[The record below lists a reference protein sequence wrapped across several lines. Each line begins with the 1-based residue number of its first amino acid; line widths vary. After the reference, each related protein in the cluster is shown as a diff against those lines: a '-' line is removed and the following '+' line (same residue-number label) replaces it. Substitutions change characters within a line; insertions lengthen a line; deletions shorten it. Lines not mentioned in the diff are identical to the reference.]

1 MAHQSDQRFLVLH
14 ALRVKGFAKLDV
26 VSELTGLPEPTVD
39 EHLRALQHEELT
51 QFREARELWQL
62 TPSGRVAHGEALADD
77 VADDGIRA
85 ALREPYEGFLTLN
98 ETFKALC
105 GEWQL
110 KDGSPNDHSDSAY
123 DGAVIARLVEIDG
136 KAQPACSS
144 FAAVMDRYGT
154 YAPRL
159 QTAADKVQGGN
170 HQLFTGVM
178 CNSYHDVWMELHEDL
193 ILTLGI
199 DRAKEGS
206 F

>member
-1 MAHQSDQRFLVLH
+1 MAHQSDPRFLVLH

-26 VSELTGLPEPTVD
+26 VTELTALPADAVGDQLSTLQAD
-39 EHLRALQHEELT
+39 ELV

-62 TPSGRVAHGEALADD
+62 TPSGRVAHAEALAED
-77 VADDGIRA
+77 VADDGLRS
-85 ALREPYEGFLTLN
+85 ALQQPYAGFLELN
-98 ETFKALC
+98 EVFKELC

-110 KDGSPNDHSDSAY
+110 RDGVPNDHSDGAY
-123 DGAVIARLVEIDG
+123 DAAVITRLADIDA
-136 KAQPACSS
+136 KAQPTCSS
-144 FAAVMDRYGT
+144 FAAVMDRFAT

-159 QTAADKVQGGN
+159 RVAIEKVQGGN
-170 HQLFTGVM
+170 QQQFTGVM